1 MFADGVARMR
11 LRPLLAALLL
21 VPFAAASASAEWW
34 GPVQGNDTGGII
46 AWSPAI
52 EPDFRLIATDHCARF
67 NKVPVITSVHR
78 VYGDYIGFRCYFP
91 RGYDPRK
98 GVMASRVLRT
108 LY

>member
-1 MFADGVARMR
+1 MTI
-11 LRPLLAALLL
+11 RPILASLLALPLIA
-21 VPFAAASASAEWW
+21 VSAEAAWW

-52 EPDFRLIATDHCARF
+52 ASDYRQIAADHCARF
-67 NKVPVITSVHR
+67 NKVEVITSVHKW
-78 VYGDYIGFRCYFP
+78 YGDYVGFRCYFP

-98 GVMASRVLRT
+98 GVVAAPRAIRA